1 VDIKNYVA
9 SGILEAYA
17 LGDLPAEERAAVE
30 AMLLQHPELQTE
42 LTLIEEGLEVLAV
55 ETAMAPPASLKK
67 NLFAALD
74 LEEETAEEA
83 PVVTPSP
90 SAEPKVVEMQPTP
103 SRVWNYVAAASIALA
118 LVSSYLAYDYHNRW
132 KQVEKVYSE
141 TLASYDL
148 LADQNNKVNN
158 KLDQIEEDFKV
169 LVNPDF
175 ARIEMGSVVEGETFS
190 ASIYWNQKTEEAY
203 LSIKELRELS
213 EEQQYQLWAIVDGKP
228 VDMGVFD
235 ISVDGLTKMKSIANA
250 ATFAVTIEPKGGS
263 VNPTLEAM
271 QVAGN
276 VG

>member
-1 VDIKNYVA
+1 MDIKNYIA

-17 LGDLPAEERAAVE
+17 LGDLPTDERAAVE
-30 AMLLQHPELQTE
+30 AMLLQYPELQTE
-42 LTLIEEGLEVLAV
+42 LTLIEEGLEVLAM
-55 ETAMAPPASLKK
+55 ETAMTPQASLKK

-83 PVVTPSP
+83 TVVTPSP

-175 ARIEMGSVVEGETFS
+175 ARIEMGSVVDGETFS

-235 ISVDGLTKMKSIANA
+235 ISAEGLTKMKSIANA